1 MKLAFITDHIRKNR
15 TSGVGFYYMGL
26 IKAIIKHSSHSDYCF
41 IDHEKTPFNNGRL
54 LFIKNI
60 FKSKKSYLYY
70 NFLPYLIQNQTI
82 DFIFNIGVPH
92 FVRFKQKE
100 IFLYHDAG
108 QILFPGYT
116 TLQRYIYNKLF
127 LRWSLHN
134 AYKIIAN
141 SEQSEKELIDLFKVK
156 KDKII
161 KMYIPYK
168 ETYLVNRR
176 HSPNKR
182 NHLSPFILT
191 INTIEKRKN
200 LTILIEAFNE
210 LKKTKKIPHKLVIIG
225 ADGHGSKEIRELAH
239 SLEYGSEVIFTG
251 YVSENEKYRL
261 LSQASTFVYTPLY
274 EGLGIPIF
282 EAALSKIPIVS
293 SHVPMVDE
301 FFKKNVIFV
310 DKRRRESIKNGIWKA
325 INSNNHVKSC
335 INNNYQMAIHITEDS
350 HIKQEIAKLW
360 ESINMSG

>member
-1 MKLAFITDHIRKNR
+1 MKLAFITDHIRKDH
-15 TSGVGFYYMGL
+15 TSGVGFYFMGL
-26 IKAIIKHSSHSDYCF
+26 IKAIMKHDPHSDYLF
-41 IDHEKTPFNNGRL
+41 IDHEKTPFNNEKL

-60 FKSKKSYLYY
+60 FASKKSYLYY
-70 NFLPYLIQNQTI
+70 NFLPYLIQDQTI
-82 DFIFNIGVPH
+82 DYIFNIGVPH

-116 TLQRYIYNKLF
+116 TLQRHVYNNLLLK
-127 LRWSLHN
+127 WSLHN

-168 ETYLVNRR
+168 ETYPVNRR
-176 HSPNKR
+176 CGSNKY
-182 NHLSPFILT
+182 NHLSPFILS

-200 LTILIEAFNE
+200 LTLLIEAFNL
-210 LKKTKKIPHKLVIIG
+210 LKKTKKISHKLVIIG

-251 YVSENEKYRL
+251 YVSEKEKYRL
-261 LSQASTFVYTPLY
+261 LSQASAFVYTPLY

-293 SHVPMVDE
+293 SRVPIVDE
-301 FFKKNVIFV
+301 LFGKNIILV
-310 DKRRRESIKNGIWKA
+310 DQKRIESIKNGIGKA
-325 INSNNHVKSC
+325 LHSNDYLKSC
-335 INNNYQMAIHITEDS
+335 IDANYHIATHIMSDAY
-350 HIKQEIAKLW
+350 IKQEITKLK
-360 ESINMSG
+360 EFIKVSG